1 MLDRVANRRIVIV
14 LALGFS
20 SGLPFLLTGDIL
32 QAWMHDLDF
41 NVGTIGLFWL
51 ATLPYSLKLLW
62 SPLMDRYVPPFL
74 GRRRGWIIIC
84 QAVLMLSIVM
94 MAFSPSPFWFPR
106 TFFFLVLLVTIFSA
120 SQDIVVDAYR
130 AEILRPGELGPGASA
145 GVIGYQLGLL
155 VCGGLALL
163 LADHLPGDVNH
174 KWRFAYLGMASLLL
188 IGIAATLVAGEPRL
202 DKRPPQTFKDAVV
215 MPFFEFFSMKGA
227 VEIFLFI
234 FFYKLGVV
242 LATGL
247 TTPFLLDLSFTKT
260 DLAEINKGLG
270 LAATILGTL
279 LGGLLV
285 TRLGLLRSLIFF
297 GILQGVAILLLALLA
312 HLGHHYQM
320 FVVSIL
326 ALAFCGGMAT
336 AAYVAFLMSL
346 CDQRFTATQYAF
358 FTSLLALSRTLTKT
372 PSGYLSEAVGWANF
386 FLISALAT
394 LPGLLLLVFRYRVWE
409 LNGLERETKAATH
422 PQDSHLR
429 RKTFLP

>member
-1 MLDRVANRRIVIV
+1 MLDRFVNRRTGIV

-32 QAWMHDLDF
+32 QAWMHDLSF

-84 QAVLMLSIVM
+84 QIMLMLSIAM
-94 MAFSPSPFWFPR
+94 LAFSPSPFWFPK
-106 TFFFLVLLVTIFSA
+106 TLFFLVLLVTLASA

-130 AEILRPGELGPGASA
+130 AEILRPSELGPGASA

-155 VCGGLALL
+155 ACGSLALL
-163 LADHLPGDVNH
+163 LADHLPGDMNF
-174 KWRFAYLGMASLLL
+174 KWRFAYLSMAGLLL
-188 IGIAATLVAGEPRL
+188 IGIVATLVAREPKL
-202 DKRPPQTFKDAVV
+202 DERPPQTFKDAVV
-215 MPFFEFFSMKGA
+215 LPFIEFFSMKGA

-242 LATGL
+242 LATGF

-270 LAATILGTL
+270 LVATILGTL
-279 LGGLLV
+279 VGGLLV
-285 TRLGLLRSLIFF
+285 TRLGLLRSLLSF
-297 GILQGVAILLLALLA
+297 GILQGVAILMLAILA
-312 HLGHHYQM
+312 QLGHHYPM
-320 FVVSIL
+320 FVTAIL
-326 ALAFCGGMAT
+326 AMAFCGGMGT

-358 FTSLLALSRTLTKT
+358 FTSLLALSRTITKS
-372 PSGYLSEAVGWANF
+372 PSGYLSESVGWANF
-386 FLISALAT
+386 FLIAALAT
-394 LPGLLLLVFRYRVWE
+394 LPGLLLLVFRYRVWG
-409 LNGLERETKAATH
+409 LNGLERETKAA
-422 PQDSHLR
+422 PRL
-429 RKTFLP
+429 